1 VDSVLHT
8 IIHLLTRF
16 GPWIVLVACFAET
29 ALLIGLLLPSEATV
43 IVAAFFA
50 NRGAF
55 PVWQVFVAAVIG
67 GLAGDQIAFWLGRR
81 RGDAGEKRRGRM
93 ARMWER
99 HEPAVRRLFEK
110 KSALAIT
117 LARCIS
123 FVRTLMPAFA
133 GMSDMP
139 YARFFIFDL
148 IGVVAWAAA
157 SVAIGYVAGASWKR
171 VAGTVG
177 SIGIVLSIA
186 AIGAAFVFVRRRRPM
201 RKRA

>member
-1 VDSVLHT
+1 MLAAS
-8 IIHLLTRF
+8 
-16 GPWIVLVACFAET
+16 FAET

-43 IVAAFFA
+43 ILAAFFA

-67 GLAGDQIAFWLGRR
+67 GLAGDQVAFWLGRK
-81 RGDAGEKRRGRM
+81 RGEAGERRHGRL
-93 ARMWER
+93 ARLWER
-99 HEPAVRRLFEK
+99 YEPAVRRLFEK

-117 LARCIS
+117 TARFIS

-139 YARFFIFDL
+139 YSRFFIFDL
-148 IGVVAWAAA
+148 IGVIGWAAT
-157 SVAIGYVAGASWKR
+157 SVAIGYLAGANWQRVAGAI
-171 VAGTVG
+171 GT
-177 SIGIVLSIA
+177 IGIALAIVAMSA
-186 AIGAAFVFVRRRRPM
+186 AVWFVRRRRPA